1 MVKFCDAGKL
11 AVMGRSATKGSQ
23 ARMQRVLNGIT
34 YHYVR
39 IGEAGT
45 AFGGPKA
52 P

>member
-11 AVMGRSATKGSQ
+11 TSMGRSATKGSQ
-23 ARMQRVLNGIT
+23 ARVQQVLNGIT
-34 YHYVR
+34 YHCVR
-39 IGEAGT
+39 IEEAGK